1 MTNKRL
7 LITNQLNNLSIPLS
21 DLISIA
27 FKLKHQTYEIYKGYE
42 GKKNLSLHYDP
53 DSAIFYISYLEGIS
67 RITTMIKPDM
77 NIVYMEKLISSF
89 IVYDMYKLGMS
100 VHKITEFLDLP
111 LEQVR
116 KFIRETNKLLNQ
128 ITLDEKYQN
137 DLREITK
144 IFKYHIS
151 NIIGIEEKNILTKDI
166 ISIIL
171 STRLTY
177 YSVPC
182 WAETHKGT
190 VGDVDD
196 IEYLR

>member
-7 LITNQLNNLSIPLS
+7 LVTNQLNNLSIPLS

-27 FKLKHQTYEIYKGYE
+27 FKLKHQAYEIYKEYE

-53 DSAIFYISYLEGIS
+53 DSSIFYISYLEGIS

-128 ITLDEKYQN
+128 ITLDEKYKN

-182 WAETHKGT
+182 WAETHKGY